1 MRQILRFW
9 HLHVKHIRL
18 TQDVF
23 YGVRRCMGID
33 ITIHPCYTTDMMPHP
48 ELLLPDD
55 EHYYFGVELPWSPE
69 EVRERLL
76 RKPEFLY
83 SVTTGDEEVEEEYWT
98 SWLYLWRCNEG
109 WDMRIGHL
117 PAREQIAQM
126 HARHNMGLH
135 VVLHALTEDEALNP
149 ATYSDREPIRYILV
163 EPSSAEGC
171 QTIPRLNLLR
181 ATGNTEATRFHVIRS
196 AAFTDFFKEEK
207 LESYVPEEVPKEV
220 INRHCLMYARRALTA
235 LKAIHDADSLE
246 LLLPIQNE
254 YACFSCN
261 LEVRSCFPEEMN
273 LEMQRIKEQM
283 WQLENAL
290 LLKPW
295 YAGCHHQRHTH
306 PSGLVLCTTY
316 PPLGEYRREL
326 LDFHP
331 GRQLCYKESEGRVQI
346 LPAGEGD
353 TPMPQREGGRYHILP
368 EDCICGQYRDE
379 HDRPICWG
387 LR

>member
-1 MRQILRFW
+1 
-9 HLHVKHIRL
+9 
-18 TQDVF
+18 
-23 YGVRRCMGID
+23 
-33 ITIHPCYTTDMMPHP
+33 MMPHP

-69 EVRERLL
+69 AVQGRLL

-83 SVTTGDEEVEEEYWT
+83 SATSDDDEIDEEYRT
-98 SWLYLWRCNEG
+98 SWIYLWRCNEG
-109 WDMRIGHL
+109 WEGRIGHL

-126 HARHNMGLH
+126 HARQNMGLH

-149 ATYSDREPIRYILV
+149 STYSEREPIRYLLV
-163 EPSSAEGC
+163 EPSSAEGN
-171 QTIPRLNLLR
+171 QTLPRLNLLR
-181 ATGNTEATRFHVIRS
+181 ATGNTEATRLHVIKS
-196 AAFTDFFKEEK
+196 AAFAGFYQEEK
-207 LESYVPEEVPKEV
+207 LESWVPEDVPQEV
-220 INRHCLMYARRALTA
+220 INHLCLIYACRALTA

-246 LLLPIQNE
+246 LLLPLQYE

-261 LEVRSCFPEEMN
+261 LEVRSHFPEEEEQ
-273 LEMQRIKEQM
+273 EMQAIRKEM
-283 WQLENAL
+283 TQLENAL

-295 YAGCHHQRHTH
+295 YAGCHHQRVTH
-306 PSGLVLCTTY
+306 PSGLVLVATY
-316 PPLGEYRREL
+316 PPFGEYRREL

-331 GRQLCYKESEGRVQI
+331 GRQLCYKESEGLVQI

-368 EDCICGQYRDE
+368 DDCIWGQYRDE
-379 HDRPICWG
+379 YDRPIRWG

>member
-1 MRQILRFW
+1 M
-9 HLHVKHIRL
+9 
-18 TQDVF
+18 TQQ
-23 YGVRRCMGID
+23 
-33 ITIHPCYTTDMMPHP
+33 P

-55 EHYYFGVELPWSPE
+55 EYYYFGVELPWSHE
-69 EVRERLL
+69 EVQERLL

-83 SVTTGDEEVEEEYWT
+83 ALTSDDDEIDEEYRT

-109 WDMRIGHL
+109 WEMRIGHL

-149 ATYSDREPIRYILV
+149 STYSDRQPIRYILV

-181 ATGNTEATRFHVIRS
+181 ATGNTEATRFHVIKS
-196 AAFTDFFKEEK
+196 AVFADFYKEEK
-207 LESYVPEEVPKEV
+207 MESYVPDEVPQEV
-220 INRHCLMYARRALTA
+220 INRYCLMYARRALTA

-246 LLLPIQNE
+246 LLLPLHYEN
-254 YACFSCN
+254 SCYSCH
-261 LEVRSCFPEEMN
+261 LELRSRLPEEMAQ
-273 LEMQRIKEQM
+273 EIQGIKMEM

-290 LLKPW
+290 LLQPW

-306 PSGLVLCTTY
+306 PSGLVLCATY

-331 GRQLCYKESEGRVQI
+331 GRKLCYKESEGRVQI

-353 TPMPQREGGRYHILP
+353 TPMPQREDGRYHILP

-379 HDRPICWG
+379 HDRPIHWG
-387 LR
+387 IV

>member
-1 MRQILRFW
+1 
-9 HLHVKHIRL
+9 
-18 TQDVF
+18 
-23 YGVRRCMGID
+23 MGID

-55 EHYYFGVELPWSPE
+55 EYYYFGVELPWSPE
-69 EVRERLL
+69 EVQGRLL

-83 SVTTGDEEVEEEYWT
+83 SVTTDDEEVDEEYRT

-109 WDMRIGHL
+109 WEMRIGHL

-126 HARHNMGLH
+126 LARHNMSLH

-149 ATYSDREPIRYILV
+149 ATYSERQPARYILL

-171 QTIPRLNLLR
+171 QTISRLNLLR
-181 ATGNTEATRFHVIRS
+181 ATGNTEATRFHLIKS
-196 AAFTDFFKEEK
+196 AEFADFYKEEK
-207 LESYVPEEVPKEV
+207 LESHVPDEVPQEV

-246 LLLPIQNE
+246 LLLPLQYEN
-254 YACFSCN
+254 ACYSCH
-261 LEVRSCFPEEMN
+261 LELRSRFPEEMER
-273 LEMQRIKEQM
+273 EMQAIKKAM
-283 WQLENAL
+283 WQLENEL

-295 YAGCHHQRHTH
+295 YAGCHHQLYTH
-306 PSGLVLCTTY
+306 PSGLVLCATY

-326 LDFHP
+326 LDFYP

-379 HDRPICWG
+379 HDHPIRWG